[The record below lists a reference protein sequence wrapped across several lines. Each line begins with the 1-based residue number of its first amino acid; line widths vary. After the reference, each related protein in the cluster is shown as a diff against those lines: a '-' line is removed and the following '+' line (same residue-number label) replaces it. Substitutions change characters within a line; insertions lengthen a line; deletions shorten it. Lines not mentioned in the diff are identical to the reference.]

1 MIGGEKRCSI
11 YVKLTGVDFN
21 NRANVFDFLGG
32 RYNNEKI
39 SKNIIVLCDD
49 CGTADYADSQG
60 GRYGVAH
67 DRTAAE
73 CEQL

>member
-1 MIGGEKRCSI
+1 MIGGEKRCGI

-39 SKNIIVLCDD
+39 SKHIIVLCDD
-49 CGTADYADSQG
+49 CGTAAYADSKC
-60 GRYGVAH
+60 GRYCGANES
-67 DRTAAE
+67 TAAE